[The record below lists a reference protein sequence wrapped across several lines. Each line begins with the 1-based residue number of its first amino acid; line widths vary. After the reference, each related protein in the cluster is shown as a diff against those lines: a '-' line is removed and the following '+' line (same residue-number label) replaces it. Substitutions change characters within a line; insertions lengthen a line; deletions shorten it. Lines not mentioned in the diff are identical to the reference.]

1 MFSTTFFSE
10 DKKKNPVRMSGPCDQ
25 DADWAEFLD
34 RLIHDLREPLR
45 SVLAFSELLGET
57 AKDRLGVDGGEA
69 IGEILSGTT
78 RMRTLIDGL
87 SGYSLALRES
97 ANSSTTFENVS
108 LQLAFNIVL
117 DALDSQ
123 IRACGATVTAENLPR
138 VSVSLERLMQLL
150 ENVIGNSVKFQ
161 GEAAPVVRV
170 SARPEADG
178 WTIEVED
185 NGIGIDPADCERVFQ
200 PFTRIHGRKRPGA
213 GLGLPMCR
221 KIVEAHGGAIRISPR
236 AEGGSICTFWLPAA

>member
-1 MFSTTFFSE
+1 
-10 DKKKNPVRMSGPCDQ
+10 MSSSCDR
-25 DADWAEFLD
+25 DTDWAEFLD

-45 SVLAFSELLGET
+45 SVHAFSELLSET
-57 AKDRLGVDGGEA
+57 AKDRLGVDGEEA
-69 IGEILSGTT
+69 IREILSGTT
-78 RMRTLIDGL
+78 RIRTLIDGL

-97 ANSSTTFENVS
+97 ADSSATEGAS

-150 ENVIGNSVKFQ
+150 ENLIGNSLKFQ
-161 GEAAPVVRV
+161 GDTPPVIRV
-170 SARPEADG
+170 SAHSEADG

-185 NGIGIDPADCERVFQ
+185 NGMGIDPADSEKIFQ
-200 PFTRIHGRKRPGA
+200 PFTRIHGRRRPGA

-221 KIVEAHGGAIRISPR
+221 EIVEAHGGAIRMSPR
-236 AEGGSICTFWLPAA
+236 AEGGSVCTFWLPAA

>member
-1 MFSTTFFSE
+1 
-10 DKKKNPVRMSGPCDQ
+10 MSSSCDQ
-25 DADWAEFLD
+25 DTDWAEFLD
-34 RLIHDLREPLR
+34 RLVHDLREPLR
-45 SVLAFSELLGET
+45 SVHAFSELLSET
-57 AKDRLGVDGGEA
+57 AKDRLGVDGDEA
-69 IGEILSGTT
+69 IREILSGTT
-78 RMRTLIDGL
+78 RIRTLIDGL

-97 ANSSTTFENVS
+97 ADSSATVGAS

-150 ENVIGNSVKFQ
+150 ENLIGNSLKFQ
-161 GEAAPVVRV
+161 GDAPPVVRV

-185 NGIGIDPADCERVFQ
+185 NGVGIDPADSEKIFQ

-221 KIVEAHGGAIRISPR
+221 KIVEAHGGAIRMSPR
-236 AEGGSICTFWLPAA
+236 TEGGSVCTFWLPAT